1 MNAQL
6 PPSDAAAP
14 LPTPDTPPAH
24 GTTPPQ
30 PKPAGTSRQR
40 VLWLASLL
48 VILAIAVWQLYAV
61 RAELERSRGDLA
73 RRLAAAEETARGAQ
87 AVARQVHDSLDSL
100 QQRVGGIDAR
110 VGDAASQ
117 QDALQSM
124 YQELMRARDERFLTE
139 VEQAVGIASQQLQLA
154 ANVPAALTA
163 LLAAEARLA
172 SQNRPQLLAVRKLV
186 ARDIE
191 RLRALPTADITG
203 MALRLETMLGI
214 IDTLPMGFEHTP
226 TVRPVPPKPA
236 AAKPVAP
243 TKGKV
248 APAAVSEPASA
259 PVSGEPGFVSS
270 LLGEL
275 WSELRQLV
283 RIERLD
289 RAEPPLLAPQQ
300 ALYLR
305 ENLRLRL
312 LSARLGLLQRDA
324 RSFAEDVRQSRVWV
338 ERYFDVD
345 AAPVRNMLGDLRQME
360 AARLNVELPSLAET
374 EAALRNLKFG
384 RGN

>member
-1 MNAQL
+1 MNEQL
-6 PPSDAAAP
+6 TSPDAA
-14 LPTPDTPPAH
+14 
-24 GTTPPQ
+24 PPQ
-30 PKPAGTSRQR
+30 PAQDSPAAAATPRSPQTGGKGRQR
-40 VLWLASLL
+40 LWLASLL
-48 VILAIAVWQLYAV
+48 VVAAIAVWQVYAV
-61 RAELERSRGDLA
+61 RAELDRTRADIA
-73 RRLAAAEETARGAQ
+73 RRLVNAEESVRGAQ
-87 AVARQVHDSLDSL
+87 AVVRQVHDSLDSL

-110 VGDAASQ
+110 VGEAASQ
-117 QDALQSM
+117 QEALQGM

-163 LLAAEARLA
+163 LQAAEARLA

-214 IDTLPMGFEHTP
+214 IDNLPLGFEHA
-226 TVRPVPPKPA
+226 PPAKPA
-236 AAKPVAP
+236 PSKQVAAKPSTP
-243 TKGKV
+243 TKGKQLPV
-248 APAAVSEPASA
+248 QASEPVAA
-259 PVSGEPGFVSS
+259 PVPEEPGFLSS

-275 WSELRQLV
+275 WGELRQLV

-324 RSFAEDVRQSRVWV
+324 RSFAEDVRQSRLWL
-338 ERYFDVD
+338 ERYYDVD